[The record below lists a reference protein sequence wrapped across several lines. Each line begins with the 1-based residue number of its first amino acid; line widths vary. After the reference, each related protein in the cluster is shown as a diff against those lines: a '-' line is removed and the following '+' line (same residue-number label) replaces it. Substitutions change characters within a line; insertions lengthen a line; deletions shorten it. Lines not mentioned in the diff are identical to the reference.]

1 MMAGEPLNM
10 LALKVI
16 RHAGLRDQS
25 DPAWYKASDLASR
38 PNRERYHAWPIAWC
52 ATDRN
57 GLDQFPFASVRD
69 AQAEAP

>member
-1 MMAGEPLNM
+1 M
-10 LALKVI
+10 LVYVIKVTLLGTKPPI
-16 RHAGLRDQS
+16 
-25 DPAWYKASDLASR
+25 WYKASDLASR